1 MIYIC
6 SFNEVGSIYNA
17 NGFFNV
23 DLGIITN
30 MDISKGDQAQF
41 NANGVPTTVDI
52 SFTITDLYEV
62 MSITPTDA
70 TSFKYD
76 TLNNT
81 AQMDYIA
88 NFCGVNVYK
97 PEIGRTLSMWFV
109 NNFTNRAKDFVS
121 INFWGNMKTSLAN
134 RIANVFLYGRS

>member
-1 MIYIC
+1 
-6 SFNEVGSIYNA
+6 
-17 NGFFNV
+17 
-23 DLGIITN
+23 

-70 TSFKYD
+70 TTFKYD

-121 INFWGNMKTSLAN
+121 INFPTENRQWHYLEHFFSLLLIIIDN
-134 RIANVFLYGRS
+134 EE